1 MIIPQEPIEL
11 FADIDKGATLHR
23 DFDSV
28 YMRNKNC
35 IVPDSKGKYFY
46 YLARQ
51 FKQVPKHM
59 RKHSANMA
67 TYTVHSL
74 TYLL

>member
-28 YMRNKNC
+28 YMRNKSC
-35 IVPDSKGKYFY
+35 IV
-46 YLARQ
+46 Q
-51 FKQVPKHM
+51 
-59 RKHSANMA
+59 
-67 TYTVHSL
+67 
-74 TYLL
+74 